1 MVPKTQNP
9 LISSNG
15 RTQESEITVETSP
28 MQEDNRRW
36 AHNVASA
43 PIVRRTI
50 NDERQN
56 VTFKSSE
63 TNVNH

>member
-1 MVPKTQNP
+1 
-9 LISSNG
+9 
-15 RTQESEITVETSP
+15 

-43 PIVRRTI
+43 PIARRTI